1 MSSSNETIINDTVDM
16 LETTGIV
23 PVDRIMTLTD
33 LGINYSMLEQKH
45 SILN

>member
-16 LETTGIV
+16 LRSTGIV
-23 PVDRIMTLTD
+23 PVDRIMALTE
-33 LGINYSMLEQKH
+33 LGINYSLLEAKH